1 MTRRTDPDRRDRIVE
16 ACLDVLVEHGVAGA
30 SHRRVAAAA
39 DVPLGSMTYHFA
51 GFGALLAEAFG
62 RFAAEAAARFEA
74 ALADAEGP
82 EAAVDAAASL
92 VHGTVLGT
100 RRELV
105 LTQELYT
112 LAARDER
119 FRAITAAWMLRS
131 RAALERHLDPE
142 AARGVDALMEG
153 LTLHRALDAHGVAHG
168 AEHDDAG
175 AAPDPRMLLR
185 RVAGLVD

>member
-16 ACLDVLVEHGVAGA
+16 ACLDVLVERGVAGA

-51 GFGALLAEAFG
+51 GFDDLLAEAFG
-62 RFAAEAAARFEA
+62 RFAGEAAARFEA

-82 EAAVDAAASL
+82 EAAIDAAAAL
-92 VHGTVLGT
+92 ARGTVLGT

-112 LAARDER
+112 LAARDPR
-119 FRAITAAWMLRS
+119 FRAITSAWMLRS

-153 LTLHRALDAHGVAHG
+153 LTLHRALDAHRG
-168 AEHDDAG
+168 EHDDAG

>member
-1 MTRRTDPDRRDRIVE
+1 MTRRTDPERRDRIVD

-39 DVPLGSMTYHFA
+39 DVPLGSMTYHFD
-51 GFGALLAEAFG
+51 GFDALLAEAFG

-74 ALADAEGP
+74 AMGEADDADA
-82 EAAVDAAASL
+82 AIAAAASL
-92 VHGTVLGT
+92 ARGPVLGT

-119 FRAITAAWMLRS
+119 FRAITTAWMARS
-131 RAALERHLDPE
+131 RAALERHLEVE
-142 AARGVDALMEG
+142 AARGVDAMMEG
-153 LTLHRALDAHGVAHG
+153 LTLHRALDARWGDDG
-168 AEHDDAG
+168 ADGSGG
-175 AAPDPRMLLR
+175 AVPDPEVLLR
-185 RVAGLVD
+185 RVAGLPD